1 MPRKERQ
8 KEEHMASTTNFSSL
22 ADFGNYVSGAVAAGT
37 KATNDYTSGAVAAGT
52 QAVNAHTDN
61 VVGRAQ
67 SDLENYITGQNASV
81 IRDIND
87 NNNKNTAKILKN
99 QYLGKEPWIWVVFV
113 LLFAAAFAVV
123 YLVVAKPIAY
133 VPMKVF
139 LGVLAGLIA
148 CLVAFI
154 SPIANRQPQP

>member
-1 MPRKERQ
+1 
-8 KEEHMASTTNFSSL
+8 MATVTNFSL
-22 ADFGNYVSGAVAAGT
+22 DEFKDFTSGAIAAGT

-52 QAVNAHTDN
+52 QATIKGVNAHTDN

-87 NNNKNTAKILKN
+87 NSNRNTAKILKN
-99 QYLGKEPWIWVVFV
+99 QYLGKEPWIWAVFA

-123 YLVVAKPIAY
+123 YFVVATPIAHI
-133 VPMKVF
+133 PMKVF

-148 CLVAFI
+148 CLLAFM
-154 SPIANRQPQP
+154 SPIANRQPQ

>member
-1 MPRKERQ
+1 
-8 KEEHMASTTNFSSL
+8 MATVTNFSL
-22 ADFGNYVSGAVAAGT
+22 DEFKDFTSGAIAAGT

-52 QAVNAHTDN
+52 QATIKGVNAHTDN

-81 IRDIND
+81 IRD
-87 NNNKNTAKILKN
+87 A
-99 QYLGKEPWIWVVFV
+99 VFA

-123 YLVVAKPIAY
+123 YFVVATPIAHI
-133 VPMKVF
+133 PMKVF

-154 SPIANRQPQP
+154 SPIANRQPQ

>member
-1 MPRKERQ
+1 
-8 KEEHMASTTNFSSL
+8 MANTTNFSSL
-22 ADFGNYVSGAVAAGT
+22 ADFSNYVSGAVAAGT

-52 QAVNAHTDN
+52 KATIEGVNTYTNKAVNQAK
-61 VVGRAQ
+61 A
-67 SDLENYITGQNASV
+67 DLEAYMTGQNASV
-81 IRDIND
+81 I
-87 NNNKNTAKILKN
+87 NNSNRNTERILKN
-99 QYLGKEPWIWVVFV
+99 QYLGKEPWIWAVFA

-123 YLVVAKPIAY
+123 YIVVAKPIAHI
-133 VPMKVF
+133 PMKVF

>member
-1 MPRKERQ
+1 
-8 KEEHMASTTNFSSL
+8 MATVTNFSL
-22 ADFGNYVSGAVAAGT
+22 DEFKDFTSGAIAAGT

-52 QAVNAHTDN
+52 QATIKGVNTHTDD

-67 SDLENYITGQNASV
+67 AKLEDFITGQNASV
-81 IRDIND
+81 I
-87 NNNKNTAKILKN
+87 NNANENTAKILRN
-99 QYLGKEPWIWVVFV
+99 QYLGKEPWIWAVFA

-139 LGVLAGLIA
+139 LGVLAGLLA

-154 SPIANRQPQP
+154 SPIANRRPQS